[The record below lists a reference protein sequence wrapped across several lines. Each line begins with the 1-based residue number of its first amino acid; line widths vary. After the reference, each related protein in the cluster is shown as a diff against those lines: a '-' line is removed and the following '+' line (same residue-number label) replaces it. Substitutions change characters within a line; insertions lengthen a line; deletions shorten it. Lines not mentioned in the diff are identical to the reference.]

1 MAKALPVARLISV
14 AVTLTALA
22 AQGANLNTALLL
34 GASPVIDTG
43 ERMRS
48 YAQITDVANDFGTT
62 APEYLAAQLYFN
74 QSPQPA
80 SLLIGRWAK
89 TATSGVLNGGVL
101 STSQQAIAQWQAITN
116 GAFNITVDGTVRNVS
131 ALNFSGASNLNGVA
145 SIVQAALASYATVV
159 WNGSKFLVT
168 SKSSGTGAAASGT
181 ITLTANP
188 AANDTVTINGTAVTF
203 VAAAPSG
210 SQVLIGGSAAATA
223 ANLQAFLAASA
234 DANLSQCSYS
244 TTGAVTTVT
253 AIALGNAGNAITLAK
268 SSSAVTLSG
277 ATLSGG
283 VAAST
288 VSYATSPGTG
298 TDVSAM
304 LGLTS
309 SSASAPVAG
318 IAAET
323 PAACAALFLDQFSNQ
338 FLGMAFADSTVGD
351 SDHIAVAQLIEAD
364 QAHLY
369 GVTTQNAQALAPTV
383 TSDLASQL
391 KALALKY
398 TMIQYSSTSPYAVV
412 SALGRLLTVDFN
424 GNSTTLTLMFKQEP
438 GIVAEALTSTQA
450 DTLQAKNCNVYVG
463 YDNNTSILQ
472 YGVTPSGIFV
482 DSVYN
487 ALWFRNDIQTAVYN
501 LLYTSPTKIPQTD
514 AGNAQIAATIS
525 SVCDQAVTNGYLA
538 PGTWNSAGF
547 GALAQGQALS
557 KGYYIYTPPIAS
569 QSQADREARKSV
581 VFQIAAKEAG
591 AIHSADIAVTV
602 NR

>member
-34 GASPVIDTG
+34 GPSDVIDTG
-43 ERMRS
+43 ERLRS
-48 YAQITDVANDFGTT
+48 YSGIPAVAEDFGTT
-62 APEYLAAQLYFN
+62 APEYQAATLYFN

-89 TATSGVLNGGVL
+89 TATAGLLNGGVL
-101 STSQQAIAQWQAITN
+101 SAGQQAIAEWDVITT
-116 GAFNITVDGTVRNVS
+116 GAFNITIDGNAKVITGLDFS
-131 ALNFSGASNLNGVA
+131 AQTNLNGVA
-145 SIVQAALASYATVV
+145 TVIGAKLTGATIV
-159 WNGSKFLVT
+159 WDGSRFVVT
-168 SKSSGTGAAASGT
+168 SA
-181 ITLTANP
+181 
-188 AANDTVTINGTAVTF
+188 
-203 VAAAPSG
+203 
-210 SQVLIGGSAAATA
+210 
-223 ANLQAFLAASA
+223 
-234 DANLSQCSYS
+234 
-244 TTGAVTTVT
+244 TTGA
-253 AIALGNAGNAITLAK
+253 
-268 SSSAVTLSG
+268 S
-277 ATLSGG
+277 
-283 VAAST
+283 ST
-288 VSYATSPGTG
+288 VSYATAPATG
-298 TDVSAM
+298 VDISAM
-304 LGLTS
+304 LGLTVS
-309 SSASAPVAG
+309 TASVPANG

-323 PAACAALFLDQFSNQ
+323 PAAAAALFLDQFANQ
-338 FLGMAFADSTVGD
+338 FLGLAFADGTIED
-351 SDHIAVAQLIEAD
+351 DDHVAVAQLVEAD
-364 QAHLY
+364 QAHIY
-369 GVTTQNAQALAPTV
+369 GITTQNAQALDPTV
-383 TSDLASQL
+383 TSDLASRL

-398 TMIQYSSTSPYAVV
+398 SMIQYSSSSAYAVV

-424 GNSTTLTLMFKQEP
+424 GNSTTLTLMYKQEP

-450 DTLQAKNCNVYVG
+450 DTLEAKNCNVYVG

-538 PGTWNSAGF
+538 PGVWNSGGF
-547 GALAQGQALS
+547 GAIVQGQTLS

>member
-34 GASPVIDTG
+34 GPSDVIDTG
-43 ERMRS
+43 ERLRS
-48 YAQITDVANDFGTT
+48 YSGIPAVAEDFGTT
-62 APEYLAAQLYFN
+62 APEYQAATLYFN

-89 TATSGVLNGGVL
+89 TATAGLLNGGVL
-101 STSQQAIAQWQAITN
+101 SAGQQAIAEWDVITT
-116 GAFNITVDGTVRNVS
+116 GAFNITIDGNAKVITGLDFS
-131 ALNFSGASNLNGVA
+131 AQTNLNGVA
-145 SIVQAALASYATVV
+145 TVIGAKLTGATIV
-159 WNGSKFLVT
+159 WDGSRFVVT
-168 SKSSGTGAAASGT
+168 SA
-181 ITLTANP
+181 
-188 AANDTVTINGTAVTF
+188 
-203 VAAAPSG
+203 
-210 SQVLIGGSAAATA
+210 
-223 ANLQAFLAASA
+223 
-234 DANLSQCSYS
+234 
-244 TTGAVTTVT
+244 TTGT
-253 AIALGNAGNAITLAK
+253 
-268 SSSAVTLSG
+268 S
-277 ATLSGG
+277 
-283 VAAST
+283 ST
-288 VSYATSPGTG
+288 VSYATAPATG
-298 TDVSAM
+298 VDISAM
-304 LGLTS
+304 LGLT
-309 SSASAPVAG
+309 ASTASVPANG

-323 PAACAALFLDQFSNQ
+323 PTAAAALFLDQFANQ
-338 FLGMAFADSTVGD
+338 FLGLAFADGTIED
-351 SDHIAVAQLIEAD
+351 DDHVAVAQLVEAD
-364 QAHLY
+364 QAHIY
-369 GVTTQNAQALAPTV
+369 GITTQNAQALDPTV
-383 TSDLASQL
+383 TTDLASRL

-398 TMIQYSSTSPYAVV
+398 SMIQYSSSSAYAVV

-424 GNSTTLTLMFKQEP
+424 GNNTTLTLMYKQEP
-438 GIVAEALTSTQA
+438 GVVAEALTSTQA
-450 DTLQAKNCNVYVG
+450 DTLEAKNCNVYVG

-538 PGTWNSAGF
+538 PGVWNSAGF
-547 GALAQGQALS
+547 GAIVQGQTLS

>member
-34 GASPVIDTG
+34 GPSDVIDTG
-43 ERMRS
+43 ERLRS
-48 YAQITDVANDFGTT
+48 YSGIPAVEEDFGTT
-62 APEYLAAQLYFN
+62 APEYQAATLYFN

-89 TATSGVLNGGVL
+89 TATAGLLNGGVL
-101 STSQQAIAQWQAITN
+101 SAGQQAIAEWDVITT
-116 GAFNITVDGTVRNVS
+116 GAFNIMIDGNAKVITGLDFS
-131 ALNFSGASNLNGVA
+131 AQTNLNGVA
-145 SIVQAALASYATVV
+145 TVIGAKLTGATIV
-159 WNGSKFLVT
+159 WDGSRFVVT
-168 SKSSGTGAAASGT
+168 SA
-181 ITLTANP
+181 
-188 AANDTVTINGTAVTF
+188 
-203 VAAAPSG
+203 
-210 SQVLIGGSAAATA
+210 
-223 ANLQAFLAASA
+223 
-234 DANLSQCSYS
+234 
-244 TTGAVTTVT
+244 TTGT
-253 AIALGNAGNAITLAK
+253 
-268 SSSAVTLSG
+268 
-277 ATLSGG
+277 
-283 VAAST
+283 AST
-288 VSYATSPGTG
+288 VSYATSPATG
-298 TDVSAM
+298 VDISTM
-304 LGLTS
+304 LGLT
-309 SSASAPVAG
+309 ASTASVPANG

-323 PAACAALFLDQFSNQ
+323 PAAAAALFLDQFANQ
-338 FLGMAFADSTVGD
+338 FLGLTFADGTIAD
-351 SDHIAVAQLIEAD
+351 DDHVAVAQLVEAD
-364 QAHLY
+364 QAHIY
-369 GVTTQNAQALAPTV
+369 GITTQNAQALDPTV
-383 TSDLASQL
+383 TTDLASRL

-398 TMIQYSSTSPYAVV
+398 SMIQYSSSSAYAVV

-424 GNSTTLTLMFKQEP
+424 GNSTTLTLMYKQEP

-450 DTLQAKNCNVYVG
+450 DTLEAKNCNVYVG

-538 PGTWNSAGF
+538 PGVWNSAGF
-547 GALAQGQALS
+547 GAIVQGQTLS

-581 VFQIAAKEAG
+581 VFQIAGKEAG

>member
-34 GASPVIDTG
+34 GPSDVIDTG
-43 ERMRS
+43 ERLRS
-48 YAQITDVANDFGTT
+48 YSGIPDVAEDFGTT
-62 APEYLAAQLYFN
+62 APEYQAATLYFN

-89 TATSGVLNGGVL
+89 TATAGLLNGGVL
-101 STSQQAIAQWQAITN
+101 SAGQQAIAEWDVITT
-116 GAFNITVDGTVRNVS
+116 GAFNITIDGNAKVITGLDFS
-131 ALNFSGASNLNGVA
+131 AQTNLNGVA
-145 SIVQAALASYATVV
+145 TVIGAKLTGATIA
-159 WNGSKFLVT
+159 WDGSRFVVT
-168 SKSSGTGAAASGT
+168 SA
-181 ITLTANP
+181 
-188 AANDTVTINGTAVTF
+188 
-203 VAAAPSG
+203 
-210 SQVLIGGSAAATA
+210 
-223 ANLQAFLAASA
+223 
-234 DANLSQCSYS
+234 
-244 TTGAVTTVT
+244 TTGT
-253 AIALGNAGNAITLAK
+253 
-268 SSSAVTLSG
+268 S
-277 ATLSGG
+277 
-283 VAAST
+283 ST
-288 VSYATSPGTG
+288 VSYATAPATG
-298 TDVSAM
+298 VDISAM
-304 LGLTS
+304 LGLT
-309 SSASAPVAG
+309 ASTASVPANG

-323 PAACAALFLDQFSNQ
+323 PAAAAALFLDQFANQ
-338 FLGMAFADSTVGD
+338 FLGLAFADGTIAD
-351 SDHIAVAQLIEAD
+351 DDHVAVAQLVEAD
-364 QAHLY
+364 QAHIY
-369 GVTTQNAQALAPTV
+369 GITTQNAQALDPTV
-383 TSDLASQL
+383 TTDLASRL

-398 TMIQYSSTSPYAVV
+398 SMIQYSSSSAYAVV

-424 GNSTTLTLMFKQEP
+424 GNSTTLTLMYKQEP

-450 DTLQAKNCNVYVG
+450 DTLEAKNCNVYVG

-514 AGNAQIAATIS
+514 AGNAQIAATLS

-538 PGTWNSAGF
+538 PGVWNSAGF
-547 GALAQGQALS
+547 GAIVQGQTLS

-581 VFQIAAKEAG
+581 VFQIAGKEAG

>member
-116 GAFNITVDGTVRNVS
+116 GAFNITIDGTVRNVS

-538 PGTWNSAGF
+538 PGVWNSAGF
-547 GALAQGQALS
+547 GAIVQGQTLS

>member
-22 AQGANLNTALLL
+22 AQGANLNTALVL
-34 GASPVIDTG
+34 GPSAVIDTG
-43 ERMRS
+43 ERLRS
-48 YAQITDVANDFGTT
+48 YSGIPDVAEDFGTT
-62 APEYLAAQLYFN
+62 APEYQAATLYFN

-89 TATSGVLNGGVL
+89 TATAGLLNGGVL
-101 STSQQAIAQWQAITN
+101 SAGQQAIAEWDVITT
-116 GAFNITVDGTVRNVS
+116 GAFNITIDGNAKVITGLDFS
-131 ALNFSGASNLNGVA
+131 AQTNLNGVA
-145 SIVQAALASYATVV
+145 TVIGAKLTGATIV
-159 WNGSKFLVT
+159 WDGSRFVVT
-168 SKSSGTGAAASGT
+168 SA
-181 ITLTANP
+181 
-188 AANDTVTINGTAVTF
+188 
-203 VAAAPSG
+203 
-210 SQVLIGGSAAATA
+210 
-223 ANLQAFLAASA
+223 
-234 DANLSQCSYS
+234 
-244 TTGAVTTVT
+244 TTGA
-253 AIALGNAGNAITLAK
+253 
-268 SSSAVTLSG
+268 S
-277 ATLSGG
+277 
-283 VAAST
+283 ST
-288 VSYATSPGTG
+288 VSYATAPATG
-298 TDVSAM
+298 VDISAM
-304 LGLTS
+304 LGLT
-309 SSASAPVAG
+309 ASTASVPANG

-323 PAACAALFLDQFSNQ
+323 PAAAAALFLDQFANQ
-338 FLGMAFADSTVGD
+338 FLGLAFADGTIED
-351 SDHIAVAQLIEAD
+351 DDHVAVAQLVEAD
-364 QAHLY
+364 QAHIY
-369 GVTTQNAQALAPTV
+369 GITTQNAQALDPTV
-383 TSDLASQL
+383 TSDLASRL

-398 TMIQYSSTSPYAVV
+398 SMIQYSSSSAYAVV

-424 GNSTTLTLMFKQEP
+424 GNSTTLTLMYKQEP

-450 DTLQAKNCNVYVG
+450 DTLEAKNCNVYVG

-538 PGTWNSAGF
+538 PGVWNSAGF
-547 GALAQGQALS
+547 GAIVQGQTLS

>member
-22 AQGANLNTALLL
+22 AQGANLNTALVL
-34 GASPVIDTG
+34 GPSAVIDTG
-43 ERMRS
+43 ERLRS
-48 YAQITDVANDFGTT
+48 YSGIPDVAEDFGTT
-62 APEYLAAQLYFN
+62 APEYQAATLYFN

-89 TATSGVLNGGVL
+89 TATAGLLNGGVL
-101 STSQQAIAQWQAITN
+101 SAGQQAIAEWDVITT
-116 GAFNITVDGTVRNVS
+116 GAFNITIDGNAKVITGLDFS
-131 ALNFSGASNLNGVA
+131 AQTNLNGVA
-145 SIVQAALASYATVV
+145 TVIGAKLTGATIAWDGLRFV
-159 WNGSKFLVT
+159 VT
-168 SKSSGTGAAASGT
+168 SA
-181 ITLTANP
+181 
-188 AANDTVTINGTAVTF
+188 
-203 VAAAPSG
+203 
-210 SQVLIGGSAAATA
+210 
-223 ANLQAFLAASA
+223 
-234 DANLSQCSYS
+234 
-244 TTGAVTTVT
+244 TTGT
-253 AIALGNAGNAITLAK
+253 
-268 SSSAVTLSG
+268 S
-277 ATLSGG
+277 
-283 VAAST
+283 ST
-288 VSYATSPGTG
+288 VSYATAPATG
-298 TDVSAM
+298 VDISAM
-304 LGLTS
+304 LGLTAAT
-309 SSASAPVAG
+309 ASVPANG

-323 PAACAALFLDQFSNQ
+323 PVAAAALFLDQFANQ
-338 FLGMAFADSTVGD
+338 FLGLAFADGTIED
-351 SDHIAVAQLIEAD
+351 DDHVAVAQLVEAD
-364 QAHLY
+364 QAHIY
-369 GVTTQNAQALAPTV
+369 GITTQNAQALDPTV
-383 TSDLASQL
+383 TSDLASRL

-398 TMIQYSSTSPYAVV
+398 SMIQYSSSSAYAVV

-424 GNSTTLTLMFKQEP
+424 GNSTTLTLMYKQEP

-450 DTLQAKNCNVYVG
+450 DTLEAKNCNVYVG

-525 SVCDQAVTNGYLA
+525 SVCDQGVTNGYLA
-538 PGTWNSAGF
+538 PGVWNSAGF
-547 GALAQGQALS
+547 GAIVQGQTLS

>member
-34 GASPVIDTG
+34 GPSDVIDTG
-43 ERMRS
+43 ERLRS
-48 YAQITDVANDFGTT
+48 YSGIPDVAEDFGTT
-62 APEYLAAQLYFN
+62 APEYLAAALYFN

-89 TATSGVLNGGVL
+89 TATAGLLNGGVL
-101 STSQQAIAQWQAITN
+101 SAGQQAIAEWDVITT
-116 GAFNITVDGTVRNVS
+116 GAFNITIDGNAKVITGLDFS
-131 ALNFSGASNLNGVA
+131 AQTNLNGVA
-145 SIVQAALASYATVV
+145 TVIGAKLTGATIA
-159 WNGSKFLVT
+159 WDGSRFVVT
-168 SKSSGTGAAASGT
+168 SA
-181 ITLTANP
+181 
-188 AANDTVTINGTAVTF
+188 
-203 VAAAPSG
+203 
-210 SQVLIGGSAAATA
+210 
-223 ANLQAFLAASA
+223 
-234 DANLSQCSYS
+234 
-244 TTGAVTTVT
+244 TTGT
-253 AIALGNAGNAITLAK
+253 
-268 SSSAVTLSG
+268 SSS
-277 ATLSGG
+277 
-283 VAAST
+283 
-288 VSYATSPGTG
+288 VSYATSPATG
-298 TDVSAM
+298 VDISAM
-304 LGLTS
+304 LGLT
-309 SSASAPVAG
+309 ASTASVPANG

-323 PAACAALFLDQFSNQ
+323 PAAAAALFLDQFANQ
-338 FLGMAFADSTVGD
+338 FLGLAFADGTIAD
-351 SDHIAVAQLIEAD
+351 DDHVAVAQLVEAD
-364 QAHLY
+364 QAHIY
-369 GVTTQNAQALAPTV
+369 GITTQNAQALDPTV
-383 TSDLASQL
+383 TTDLASRL

-398 TMIQYSSTSPYAVV
+398 SMIQYSSSSAYAVV

-424 GNSTTLTLMFKQEP
+424 GNSTTLTLMYKQEP

-450 DTLQAKNCNVYVG
+450 DTLEAKNCNVYVG

-501 LLYTSPTKIPQTD
+501 LLYTSPTKVPQTD
-514 AGNAQIAATIS
+514 AGNAQIAAKIS
-525 SVCDQAVTNGYLA
+525 SVCDQGVTNGYLA
-538 PGTWNSAGF
+538 PGVWNSAGF
-547 GALAQGQALS
+547 GAIVQGQTLS

>member
-34 GASPVIDTG
+34 GPSAVIDTG
-43 ERMRS
+43 ERLRS

-116 GAFNITVDGTVRNVS
+116 GAFNITIDGTVRNVS

>member
-34 GASPVIDTG
+34 GPSTVIDTG
-43 ERMRS
+43 ERLRS
-48 YAQITDVANDFGTT
+48 YAQITDVAEDFGTT

-74 QSPQPA
+74 QSPQPD

-89 TATSGVLNGGVL
+89 TATAGLLNGGVL
-101 STSQQAIAQWQAITN
+101 SAGQQAIAEWDVITT
-116 GAFNITVDGTVRNVS
+116 GAFNITIDGTAKVITGLDFS
-131 ALNFSGASNLNGVA
+131 AQTNLNGVA
-145 SIVQAALASYATVV
+145 TVI
-159 WNGSKFLVT
+159 GSKLTGATIVWDGSRFVVT
-168 SKSSGTGAAASGT
+168 SA
-181 ITLTANP
+181 
-188 AANDTVTINGTAVTF
+188 
-203 VAAAPSG
+203 
-210 SQVLIGGSAAATA
+210 
-223 ANLQAFLAASA
+223 
-234 DANLSQCSYS
+234 
-244 TTGAVTTVT
+244 TTGA
-253 AIALGNAGNAITLAK
+253 
-268 SSSAVTLSG
+268 S
-277 ATLSGG
+277 
-283 VAAST
+283 ST
-288 VSYATSPGTG
+288 VSYATAPATG
-298 TDVSAM
+298 VDISAM
-304 LGLTS
+304 LGLT
-309 SSASAPVAG
+309 ASTASIPANG

-323 PAACAALFLDQFSNQ
+323 PATAAALFLDQFANQ
-338 FLGMAFADSTVGD
+338 FLGLAFADGTIAD
-351 SDHIAVAQLIEAD
+351 DDHVAVAQLVEAD
-364 QAHLY
+364 QAHIY
-369 GVTTQNAQALAPTV
+369 GITTQNAQALDPTV
-383 TSDLASQL
+383 TTDLASRL

-398 TMIQYSSTSPYAVV
+398 SMIQYSSSSAYAVV
-412 SALGRLLTVDFN
+412 SALGRLLTADFN
-424 GNSTTLTLMFKQEP
+424 GNNTTLTLMYKQEP

-450 DTLQAKNCNVYVG
+450 DTLEAKNCNVYVG

-514 AGNAQIAATIS
+514 SGNAQIAATIS

-547 GALAQGQALS
+547 GAIAQGQTLS
-557 KGYYIYTPPIAS
+557 KGYYVYAPPIAS